1 MDELIHNITYLQEK
15 MKVEEEKIV
24 NSKAEMKSYIDNL
37 MALDGNVEVR
47 ETFFMNPALQPVYID
62 IAST

>member
-1 MDELIHNITYLQEK
+1 VDELIHNITYLQEK
-15 MKVEEEKIV
+15 MKAEEEQIA

-47 ETFFMNPALQPVYID
+47 ETFSMNPALQPVYID